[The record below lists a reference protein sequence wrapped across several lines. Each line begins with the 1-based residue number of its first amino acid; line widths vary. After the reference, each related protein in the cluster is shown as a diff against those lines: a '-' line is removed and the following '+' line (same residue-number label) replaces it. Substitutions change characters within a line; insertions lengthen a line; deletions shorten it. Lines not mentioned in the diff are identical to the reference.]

1 MALLDFPT
9 GPQLND
15 TTTQNGNTWKW
26 NGTSWVAF
34 NNLSLTSQ
42 VTGVLGTVYGGTGKA
57 LSGLTVGSVLYA
69 DSSTSFAALSP
80 GTSNY
85 VLATQGNGSPPYW
98 KVDDSGTGSVGS
110 GITGCFAYYTGL
122 NSITSGSG
130 FSIIAGSGNGGTII
144 FTNGILS
151 LIGSTINAGTWAG
164 SAITLAYGGTNNNIS
179 GIGHSYRVAMYDAA
193 GTAITNIS
201 SIGTGSSV
209 LFQLNQQS
217 APVWYGQSQLFVGA
231 ATTAGSA
238 TTAANIHAG
247 SAGNLH
253 YQIAA
258 NSTGFITNAAGAG
271 NSILSQNGN
280 NAPFYLGQSQL
291 IVGGATTAGIT
302 TNIGAGG
309 AGSIPFN
316 TASSTTTFLNHSG
329 TASSVLVTTATG
341 IGWTVQGS
349 LFVGSASTAA
359 QAAVDASIGTRYL
372 LGTILNTATGATT
385 ISTGSGITIGNNR
398 LSSENLV
405 ALGSTISTSTST
417 GALIVVGGVGI
428 GGSLWTNSN
437 NFSSIS
443 GVGHSNS
450 TITSGTWAG
459 NAITLT
465 YGGTNNNISGIGHS
479 YRVAMYDAAGAA
491 ITNISSAGTASS
503 VLFQLNQQSAPVWI
517 GQSQLVVGGATT
529 AGISTNIGQGGIG
542 SIPYNTASST
552 TTFLNHSGTG
562 NSILVTTG
570 AGIGWTARENT
581 TVGSATNATNAT
593 NTNITDDTSTSSQ
606 QYITWVGGTTG
617 NQAQKVTSTK
627 LLFTPSTGKLEA
639 TSFSGSGL
647 LLSGIIT
654 SLSTTA
660 GSGIIL
666 SASTGP
672 VTIAN
677 IGVTSISGTTNQ
689 ISASASTGI
698 VQLSLPQ
705 DIATTSS
712 PAFANLT
719 ISNGNTSTLATVG
732 SSATSMV
739 NKQYVDNLAA
749 GLDIHASVR
758 AIQTSAIGASYLQP
772 FTGSGVGASLW
783 STSFGTFPNVDG
795 VVFSATGTTQRILIA
810 GGATG
815 KTNYGG
821 SATWGTPT
829 NLSTTASIANGIYY
843 LLDKGSA
850 GSNWI
855 LVRATDTDEST
866 ELTAGT
872 FTFVEE
878 GTVYADTGWVCT
890 NDTTNLGPIQFGL
903 DNATTG
909 AINFTQFTGAQALSM
924 GQGLSRAGNT
934 IATTANIA
942 THGTYTVGVGFT
954 AFTIGGALSGIAGT
968 TFNATLRVGSTVAN
982 GSGTA
987 AISLNT
993 VGFSMTGGTQTVKGL
1008 TVIDDMTLSGAG
1020 NSLTLTGSILFPAPT
1035 SNGIAYGSS
1044 GLAVAFLTAGGA
1056 GASVLTQTSGSAPVY
1071 LGQSQLVVGGAT
1083 TAGISTNIG
1092 AGGAGSIPFNTAS
1105 STTTFLNH
1113 SGTASSVLVTTATG
1127 IGWTVQGSLFVG
1139 SASTTAQA
1147 AVDASIGTRYLLGT
1161 ILNTA
1166 TGATTISTGSGI
1178 TIGNN
1183 RLSSENLVALGSTIS
1198 TSTTTG
1204 ALIVAGG
1211 VGIGGSLWTNS
1222 NNFSSIS
1229 GVGHS
1234 NSTITSGTWAGNAI
1248 TLTYGGTNNTVS
1260 GIGHSY
1266 RVAMYDAAG
1275 FAITN
1280 ISSVGTASSVLFQL
1294 NQQSA
1299 PVWYGQSQLIVGGA
1313 TTAGISTNIG
1323 AGGAGSIPFNTAVST
1338 TTFLNHSGTASSVLV
1353 TTATGIGWTVQGSLI
1368 VGSASTT
1375 AQVAVDA
1382 SIGTR
1387 YLVGTILNTATGATT
1402 ISTGSGITIGNNRLS
1417 SENLVALGATIST
1430 STSTGALIVNG
1441 GVGIGGS
1448 LWTGSANY
1456 SQISGLGIISG
1467 IVTSGLWAGTAI
1479 SLINGGTN
1487 NNIAG
1492 NGHSNKVAVY
1502 NASGSAITAYTITQG
1517 NIIFG
1522 ATGGTYAGLASTLIP
1537 VTAISDTPPAQPGGA
1552 IGATQ
1557 SGQLWWDSQYGAL
1570 KVYYNDGNTSQWVDA
1585 TPVLGSSGGGSSTKR
1600 SYVMSFGAGFTPTVG
1615 ADTVQILIPHAPDN
1629 TSKFYYIK
1637 RLNYRNETVSGG
1649 TGASFYIERFT
1660 GGNAAFSSPERIYSA
1675 GAGAGASFIIGAS
1688 TYTAS
1693 WTLASTGASF
1703 ISSGGVAGSVISGDY
1718 LRLNFTTV
1726 GSAAAVSVSMIIE
1739 EQ

>member
-9 GPQLND
+9 NPQLND

-57 LSGLTVGSVLYA
+57 LSSLTVGSVLYA
-69 DSSTSFAALSP
+69 DTSSSFAALTP

-85 VLATQGNGSPPYW
+85 VLATQGAGSPPYW

-110 GITGCFAYYTGL
+110 GITGGFAYYTGL
-122 NSITSGSG
+122 NTITSGSG
-130 FSIIAGSGNGGTII
+130 FSLIAGSGNGGTIVY
-144 FTNGILS
+144 TNGILS

-201 SIGTGSSV
+201 SVGTGSSV

-258 NSTGFITNAAGAG
+258 NSTGFVTNAGGTG

-291 IVGGATTAGIT
+291 SVGIS

-349 LFVGSASTAA
+349 LFVGSASTA
-359 QAAVDASIGTRYL
+359 G
-372 LGTILNTATGATT
+372 
-385 ISTGSGITIGNNR
+385 
-398 LSSENLV
+398 
-405 ALGSTISTSTST
+405 
-417 GALIVVGGVGI
+417 
-428 GGSLWTNSN
+428 W
-437 NFSSIS
+437 
-443 GVGHSNS
+443 
-450 TITSGTWAG
+450 
-459 NAITLT
+459 
-465 YGGTNNNISGIGHS
+465 
-479 YRVAMYDAAGAA
+479 
-491 ITNISSAGTASS
+491 
-503 VLFQLNQQSAPVWI
+503 
-517 GQSQLVVGGATT
+517 ATT
-529 AGISTNIGQGGIG
+529 AGAATTAANIFGGGAG

-552 TTFLNHSGTG
+552 TTFLSHSGTG

-570 AGIGWTARENT
+570 AGIAWSARENI
-581 TVGSATNATNAT
+581 TVGSATNAT

-689 ISASASTGI
+689 ISATASTGI

-705 DIATTSS
+705 DIASTSS
-712 PAFANLT
+712 PSFANLT

-732 SSATSMV
+732 SNPTSMV
-739 NKQYVDNLAA
+739 NKQYVDNLAS

-758 AIQTSAIGASYLQP
+758 AIQTTAIGASYLQTQVAGTAA
-772 FTGSGVGASLW
+772 TGALLI
-783 STSFGTFPNVDG
+783 STTQVTIPTIDG
-795 VVFSATGTTQRILIA
+795 VTFSATGTTQRILIA

-815 KTNYGG
+815 KTSINGG
-821 SATWGTPT
+821 AYTTPVNSA
-829 NLSTTASIANGIYY
+829 LVNGIYY
-843 LLDKGSA
+843 VAALGGA
-850 GSNWI
+850 GTSNWI

-878 GTVYADTGWVCT
+878 GTVYADTGWVCS

-1020 NSLTLTGSILFPAPT
+1020 NSLTLTGSISFPAPT
-1035 SNGIAYGSS
+1035 SNGIMYGSS
-1044 GLAVAFLTAGGA
+1044 ALAVAFLTAGGT

-1071 LGQSQLVVGGAT
+1071 LGQSQLSV
-1083 TAGISTNIG
+1083 GISTNIG

-1147 AVDASIGTRYLLGT
+1147 AVDASTGTRYLLGT

-1183 RLSSENLVALGSTIS
+1183 RLSAENLVALGATIS

-1211 VGIGGSLWTNS
+1211 VGIGGSLWTNI

-1280 ISSVGTASSVLFQL
+1280 ISSVGTASSVLFQS

-1382 SIGTR
+1382 STGTR

-1502 NASGSAITAYTITQG
+1502 NASGTAITAYTITQG
-1517 NIIFG
+1517 NLIFG

-1552 IGATQ
+1552 IGGTQ

-1600 SYVMSFGAGFTPTVG
+1600 SYVMTFGAGFTPSTG
-1615 ADTVQILIPHAPDN
+1615 ADTVQIQVPYAPDN
-1629 TSKFYYIK
+1629 TSKYYYIK
-1637 RLNYRNETVSGG
+1637 RLDYRNETTSSG
-1649 TGASFYIERFT
+1649 TGVSFHIDRHTTGNFAFAVANRIHTIGAGAASSFI
-1660 GGNAAFSSPERIYSA
+1660 ASA
-1675 GAGAGASFIIGAS
+1675 GAFTTSYILAGTGLSFAS
-1688 TYTAS
+1688 
-1693 WTLASTGASF
+1693 
-1703 ISSGGVAGSVISGDY
+1703 SSGVAASVISGDY
-1718 LRLNFTTV
+1718 LRLNFTNI
-1726 GSAAAVSVSMIIE
+1726 GGAATMSVSMVLE